1 MTEHIEKV
9 RTHIHVQFKYIVG
22 FFILFTMMSWSLQA
36 LSNYYYRY
44 YDKTKY
50 YDITNPVT
58 VERKQVVECSFVDAY
73 IHRKVLV
80 PIQGTSVKQL
90 TLIREND
97 GKSERIQSFT
107 TDIQADVGEA
117 TMIAHWALPCGIPV
131 GTYYF
136 EGTVAYKVN
145 DYTKYTHFIT
155 ETFQVM
161 STASANLLKIR

>member
-9 RTHIHVQFKYIVG
+9 RNHIHIQFKYIVG
-22 FFILFTMMSWSLQA
+22 FFVLFTMMSWSLQT
-36 LSNYYYRY
+36 LSNMYYRY

-90 TLIREND
+90 TLIRQDN
-97 GKSERIQSFT
+97 GKSERIRSFT

-117 TMIAHWALPCGIPV
+117 TMIAHWELPCGIPK
-131 GTYYF
+131 GYYYF
-136 EGTVAYKVN
+136 EGTVTYKVN
-145 DYTKYTHFIT
+145 DITKYTHFTT
-155 ETFQVM
+155 ETFQIV
-161 STASANLLKIR
+161 ASGSAQILQIR

>member
-1 MTEHIEKV
+1 MTEHIDRVK
-9 RTHIHVQFKYIVG
+9 THFRLQFKYILG
-22 FFILFTMMSWSLQA
+22 FFIIFTLTSWSLQT
-36 LSNYYYRY
+36 LSNLYYRY

-58 VERKQVVECSFVDAY
+58 VEQKQVEECSFVDAY

-90 TLIREND
+90 TLVRELD
-97 GKSERIQSFT
+97 GRGERIKSYT

-117 TMIAHWALPCGIPV
+117 TMVAHWELPCGIPH
-131 GTYYF
+131 GSYYF

-145 DYTKYTHFIT
+145 DITKYTHFIT
-155 ETFQVM
+155 EIFQIV
-161 STASANLLKIR
+161 ASDSADIKN